1 MPPRKKFTYATQF
14 DASDVSPAIRS
25 LLLRLLVP
33 LKCHSQLITKED
45 YASDEV
51 AFLFDLPGVED
62 SDYFDAKQARS
73 LLVAAYQQEKHLEIR
88 FPQTLEKNLKE
99 LAILV
104 GLNQVESQ
112 LLGFVVLLE
121 NSDLLERSC
130 QWLGSHLTSAKMFNA
145 LSVLLGIPPE
155 SIRKALAGNSAL
167 VKTGLLSIEHDH
179 RNNELGD
186 KISVLSRSFSR
197 RLFDEESG
205 SPIDWLQDV
214 IFQSAPPH
222 LTLDNYPH
230 VKNLDLLL
238 PYLQQAIQNKAKGVN
253 VFIYGSPG
261 TGKSQLVRLLAKQ
274 LDYPLYELA
283 SEDESGDS
291 IDGEKR
297 LCTVRAAQAFFE
309 NTAALLLFDE
319 VEDVFAHH
327 GNRKFS
333 AQHRK
338 AWMNRMLEENSV
350 PTFWLSNDISW
361 IDPAFMRRFDWI
373 IELPVPP
380 KKQRKKILRENCKP
394 FLTDTEIKTL
404 ADCEELAP
412 AIVTRATKVV
422 SALSGQF
429 PSEKI
434 TEGLHYL
441 MNSTLVAQ
449 GHGGINPRTN
459 SALPNVYDP
468 ELINCDANLLQIAEG
483 IRQHGNAR
491 LCLFGVPGTGKSA
504 YARWLADYLEK
515 PLLVKRASDLLSK
528 WVGETEQNIAR
539 IFREAQ
545 EEQAILLI
553 DEVDSFLQ
561 DRNLSQH
568 SWEITAVNEMLT
580 RMEVYD
586 GVFIASTNRLEGLDT
601 AALRRFDLKVK
612 FDALKPAQALKLL
625 ESYCQVLKLP
635 KPNRQ
640 QKSVLQ
646 KLDVLTPGDFAVL

>member
-1 MPPRKKFTYATQF
+1 MY
-14 DASDVSPAIRS
+14 
-25 LLLRLLVP
+25 
-33 LKCHSQLITKED
+33 
-45 YASDEV
+45 EV
-51 AFLFDLPGVED
+51 
-62 SDYFDAKQARS
+62 
-73 LLVAAYQQEKHLEIR
+73 
-88 FPQTLEKNLKE
+88 
-99 LAILV
+99 
-104 GLNQVESQ
+104 
-112 LLGFVVLLE
+112 
-121 NSDLLERSC
+121 
-130 QWLGSHLTSAKMFNA
+130 
-145 LSVLLGIPPE
+145 
-155 SIRKALAGNSAL
+155 
-167 VKTGLLSIEHDH
+167 
-179 RNNELGD
+179 
-186 KISVLSRSFSR
+186 
-197 RLFDEESG
+197 
-205 SPIDWLQDV
+205 
-214 IFQSAPPH
+214 
-222 LTLDNYPH
+222 
-230 VKNLDLLL
+230 
-238 PYLQQAIQNKAKGVN
+238 
-253 VFIYGSPG
+253 
-261 TGKSQLVRLLAKQ
+261 
-274 LDYPLYELA
+274 A

-291 IDGEKR
+291 IDGEER
-297 LCTVRAAQAFFE
+297 LCTVRAAQVFFE

-319 VEDVFAHH
+319 VEDVFANH

-380 KKQRKKILRENCKP
+380 KKQREKILRENCKP

-422 SALSGQF
+422 STLSGKF
-429 PSEKI
+429 PSEKLS
-434 TEGLHYL
+434 EGLQYL

-449 GHGGINPRTN
+449 GHGGINTRTN
-459 SALPNVYDP
+459 SALPDVYDP
-468 ELINCDANLLQIAEG
+468 ELINCDANLFQIAEG

-504 YARWLADYLEK
+504 YVRWLADYLEK
-515 PLLVKRASDLLSK
+515 PLLVKRGSDLLSK
-528 WVGETEQNIAR
+528 WVGETEKNIER

-561 DRNLSQH
+561 DRNFSQH
-568 SWEITAVNEMLT
+568 AWEITAVNEMLT

-612 FDALKPAQALKLL
+612 FEALKPAQALKLL
-625 ESYCQVLKLP
+625 ESYCKVLKLP

-640 QKSVLQ
+640 QKSALQ
-646 KLDVLTPGDFAVL
+646 KLDVLTPGDFAVLGRQQRFRPITDVDSFITALQAECAVKTPYQRQPIGFI